1 MTHGLTLTVMFRS
14 LPVIW
19 QNLGLLS
26 RFGIPGLNGNSVL
39 YECCRETSRSIHC
52 IGVHLT
58 PIVKTNM
65 TSSLRWLPLNAPV
78 NKSLRS
84 RSPSEAMLDISDT
97 TPLKDL
103 KKLRAKS
110 TGSTLRS
117 ADHQIRRCGMQPVK
131 FKDLEC
137 QRSNSTFWAADH

>member
-1 MTHGLTLTVMFRS
+1 MASSHDELKVQMTHGLTLTVMFRS

-103 KKLRAKS
+103 KRGAAGVTDDLPELLSLQCLR
-110 TGSTLRS
+110 LRLL
-117 ADHQIRRCGMQPVK
+117 RRLCYY
-131 FKDLEC
+131 
-137 QRSNSTFWAADH
+137 S